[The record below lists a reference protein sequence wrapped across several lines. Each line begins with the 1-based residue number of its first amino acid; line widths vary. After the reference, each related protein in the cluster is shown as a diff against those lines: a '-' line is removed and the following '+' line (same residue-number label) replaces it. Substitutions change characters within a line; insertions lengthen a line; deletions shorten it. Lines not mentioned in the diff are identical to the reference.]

1 MNVLRLS
8 IPPLPRFAS
17 TARSAFSNFAGL
29 HRLASR
35 DAENLVFAIG
45 EAIANAIQHAETRES
60 IEIWVSIEGDAVVAR
75 VTDRGRGFAAPP
87 GGRVALPSV
96 YAEEGRGFAIMQRC
110 TDFLDVSTNPGCG
123 TVITLGRYR
132 RARQE
137 VKRVS

>member
-8 IPPLPRFAS
+8 IPPLPRFAG

-29 HRLASR
+29 HRLARR
-35 DAENLVFAIG
+35 DAENLTFAIG
-45 EAIANAIQHAETRES
+45 EAIANAMQHAQTGES

-75 VTDRGRGFAAPP
+75 VTDRGRGFGDPP
-87 GGRVALPSV
+87 GGLIELPSV
-96 YAEEGRGFAIMQRC
+96 YAEGGRGFAIMQRC
-110 TDFLDVSTNPGCG
+110 TDFLDVSTNPGSG
-123 TVITLGRYR
+123 TVVTFGRYR